1 MLKLHYSPGTVSI
14 AVAIAL
20 EEAGVAYQPVR
31 VDFKA
36 GEQTQAAYHKLNPKG
51 RVPALE
57 TPDGVLTETGAILE
71 FVAPGL
77 VPADPYAA
85 ARMRE
90 LMYYLASTMHVNHAH
105 RVRGH
110 RWADQAESLADMQQ
124 KVPQTMAACCAYLE
138 ELLPQLPFELGAGKV
153 VSDGYLFIVL
163 SWLKGDG
170 VDIADYPALQRFQQ
184 KMEARISVQTVRAK
198 GLL

>member
-36 GEQTQAAYHKLNPKG
+36 GEQTKAAYHKLNPKG

-184 KMEARISVQTVRAK
+184 KMEARTSVQAVRAK